1 MSTFSFGFGAIT
13 SGSGT
18 ADNSSLN
25 GTGFAMILGG
35 TSTQQSFVEEVY
47 LGGQAASTAPH
58 IMHLARNSTIGTT
71 PTALSA
77 NSGNSFGL
85 NNAAGGVL
93 TSTPTAY
100 VASATG
106 PVRSGTTTLG
116 RKVFSYNAFG
126 GIVRANYANTQDR
139 FGIIGNTASMGE
151 MGISAFT
158 GTTSAAFGGHIIIEV
173 V

>member
-1 MSTFSFGFGAIT
+1 MSTFTFGFGAIT
-13 SGSGT
+13 SGTGT
-18 ADNSSLN
+18 ADNASLN
-25 GTGFAMILGG
+25 GTGYAAILGG
-35 TSTQQSFVEEVY
+35 TTTQAVFVEEVY

-58 IMHLARNSTIGTT
+58 IMMLRRSSTIAGT

-85 NNAAGGVL
+85 NNASGGVL
-93 TSTPTAY
+93 TSTPTAFI
-100 VASATG
+100 ASTTG
-106 PVRSGTTTLG
+106 PTPSGTTTLG

-151 MGISAFT
+151 MSLSAFT
-158 GTTSAAFGGHIIIEV
+158 GTTSAAFGGHIIVEV
-173 V
+173 S